1 MALEG
6 REGIKGSDW
15 CLVVPEVE
23 ESGSRSALDIHG
35 RLGRLMLDAEGRG
48 KHRGDERMREW
59 RELLVGWQS
68 VLPLRYMS
76 IIFLHH
82 HLSSSLAHPTISCTH
97 AYSRRQNRTEHK
109 TTQPTDR
116 QTDRQTPVFSHSI
129 LTCFA
134 SSCVPATHLSR
145 HLSPCSFVQV
155 KVLSSKEAPNISC
168 PSPFYY

>member
-1 MALEG
+1 MPLEG

-35 RLGRLMLDAEGRG
+35 RLGRFMLDAEGRG
-48 KHRGDERMREW
+48 KRRGDERMREW

-82 HLSSSLAHPTISCTH
+82 HLSSSLPLLPHTTDYLLYACIQSQTE
-97 AYSRRQNRTEHK
+97 QNRTE
-109 TTQPTDR
+109 QNRQTDR
-116 QTDRQTPVFSHSI
+116 QTDRQTPVFLSLHSN
-129 LTCFA
+129 LLHLLLCTCY
-134 SSCVPATHLSR
+134 
-145 HLSPCSFVQV
+145 SFVTAP
-155 KVLSSKEAPNISC
+155 LSL
-168 PSPFYY
+168 FFLYR

>member
-1 MALEG
+1 MSSGFSGNGRGELERCVCSSNNTSILMPLEG

-35 RLGRLMLDAEGRG
+35 RLGRLMLDAEGGG
-48 KHRGDERMREW
+48 KRRGDERMREW

-97 AYSRRQNRTEHK
+97 AYSRRQNTTE
-109 TTQPTDR
+109 PTDR
-116 QTDRQTPVFSHSI
+116 QTDRQTDSSFS
-129 LTCFA
+129 LT
-134 SSCVPATHLSR
+134 
-145 HLSPCSFVQV
+145 
-155 KVLSSKEAPNISC
+155 
-168 PSPFYY
+168 PF